1 MKFDMTLE
9 DNFASFTDSD
19 GLMIFID
26 SFDNKIFDV
35 RIGTSTES
43 EAVGSVEAMSDKE
56 LNERIL
62 ALYKKYKGI

>member
-1 MKFDMTLE
+1 MTLE